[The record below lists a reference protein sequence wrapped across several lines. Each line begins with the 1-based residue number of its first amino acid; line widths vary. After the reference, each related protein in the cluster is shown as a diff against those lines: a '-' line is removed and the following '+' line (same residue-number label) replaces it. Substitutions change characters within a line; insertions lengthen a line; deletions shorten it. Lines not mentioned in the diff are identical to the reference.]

1 MRHSNKNRTLS
12 RTTGQRTALLR
23 GLSVSLIR
31 DGKIRTTLAKAKE
44 LQPRIERLVTFAK
57 KNTLAARRTVASR
70 LGEPTSAIVGKL
82 FTEIATKY
90 ESRNGGYTRVIKMG
104 RMPSGREEAVIE
116 FVE

>member
-12 RTTGQRTALLR
+12 RPAGQRTALLR

-31 DGKIRTTLAKAKE
+31 DGKITTTIAKAKE

-57 KNTLAARRTVASR
+57 KNTVTARRTVASR
-70 LGEPTSAIVGKL
+70 LGEPNEAILKKL
-82 FTEIATKY
+82 FSEIAPKFAT
-90 ESRNGGYTRVIKMG
+90 RNGGYTRVIKMG
-104 RMPSGREEAVIE
+104 RMPSGRDQAVIE